1 MSRLTNSIGKKIK
14 QLRKQKGFTQQQL
27 SAGICTQ
34 ALVSMF
40 ESDETIP
47 SSVVLYKMAKRL
59 EVDINYFFDEFTP
72 SSQFYSKGNNV
83 FSVIRQLVHN
93 FDYYS
98 ANIIVEHELTK
109 MKNLTNYEKAF
120 YYWHKGIFEWELHQ
134 NKEAAISYLD
144 DALKLATDDG
154 ELTVSILNSKAVIYF
169 GNKDYANALDTH
181 LQCLPFFENN
191 KVEHSLVYRKV
202 LFGLSRTYV
211 YSGYLDEA
219 YETCEKGIKLTLKD
233 ESTYLLGE
241 LLFQKGK
248 ILKRKEFV
256 TEALL
261 AFNQAKVLFQLNQN
275 ADYEKICDKN
285 IQALKTV
292 VR

>member
-1 MSRLTNSIGKKIK
+1 MTNLNSIGKKIK
-14 QLRKQKGFTQQQL
+14 LLRKQKGFTQQQL

-59 EVDINYFFDEFTP
+59 EVDINYFFETFTP
-72 SSQFYSKGNNV
+72 SAQFYSKGNNV
-83 FSVIRQLVHN
+83 FSVIRQLVHH
-93 FDYYS
+93 FEYHS

-109 MKNLTNYEKAF
+109 VKNLTNYEKAF
-120 YYWHKGIFEWELHQ
+120 YYWHKGIFEWELQQ
-134 NKEAAISYLD
+134 NKESALNYFDEAIG
-144 DALKLATDDG
+144 LATDEE
-154 ELTVSILNSKAVIYF
+154 ELIVSILNSKAIIYYR
-169 GNKDYANALDTH
+169 NKDYENALETH

-191 KVEHSLVYRKV
+191 KGEHNLLFRKV

-211 YSGYLDEA
+211 YNENLDKA
-219 YETCEKGIKLTLKD
+219 YETCEKGIKITTKD

-248 ILKRKEFV
+248 ILKRKELV
-256 TEALL
+256 NEALL
-261 AFNQAKVLFQLNQN
+261 AFNQAKVLFQLNQKAN
-275 ADYEKICDKN
+275 YEELCNKN
-285 IQALKTV
+285 IDAILTV
-292 VR
+292 IR